1 MDSANLYK
9 KILVLC
15 KCVRTV
21 HLDQEKAGNILI
33 SQKNGDI
40 FKSLYSGYQ
49 KLECTCSF
57 IEKNYC
63 SISVS
68 SMPIHCATQLL
79 SSSFIL
85 LYRKY
90 AT

>member
-1 MDSANLYK
+1 MDSADFK

-21 HLDQEKAGNILI
+21 HLDQEKAGNILRI

-49 KLECTCSF
+49 KLACTCSF
-57 IEKNYC
+57 IEKN
-63 SISVS
+63 
-68 SMPIHCATQLL
+68 
-79 SSSFIL
+79 
-85 LYRKY
+85 
-90 AT
+90 